1 MISPSKCDE
10 MDCGR
15 QPVLMLQN
23 PGRPRTTS
31 VHHPGRSSVSVLL
44 FAFLVVASLF
54 ARKPQTGFLDRT
66 VAVDAVTYKYQV
78 YVPRDFDPKKKW
90 PVILF
95 LHGVGERGDDGLQ
108 QTDLGIAHAIRK
120 DESRFPVIVVMPQC
134 RKDKRW
140 IHADM
145 QAQAL
150 AALEKSVREF
160 HGDRERIYLTGLSM
174 GGYGTWDVTAKYPGK
189 FAAYVPISGG
199 IYGPPKVP
207 DARVGLAGDPSVQDP
222 YAETAKR
229 IGSTPI
235 WIFHGASDD
244 TVPVEE
250 SRKMAQ
256 ALQAAHANIR
266 YTEYPGVG
274 HNSWDKA
281 YAEPDLIPWLLS
293 QKLNH

>member
-1 MISPSKCDE
+1 MMSQSQFGPMDRSRE
-10 MDCGR
+10 MTPMFQNLR
-15 QPVLMLQN
+15 LPTPVCLNDL
-23 PGRPRTTS
+23 R
-31 VHHPGRSSVSVLL
+31 RSAILVLL
-44 FAFLVVASLF
+44 FAFSVVASAF
-54 ARKPQTGFLDRT
+54 AKKPQTGFLDR
-66 VAVDAVTYKYQV
+66 VVSVGGENYKYQV
-78 YVPRDFDPKKKW
+78 YVPKDFDPKKKW

-108 QTDLGIAHAIRK
+108 QTDIGIAHAIRK
-120 DESRFPVIVVMPQC
+120 DESRFRVIVVMPQC

-150 AALEKSVREF
+150 AALEMSVREF

-174 GGYGTWDVTAKYPGK
+174 GGYGTWDMTAKYPGK
-189 FAAYVPISGG
+189 FAAYVPICGG
-199 IYGPPKVP
+199 IYGPPKAP
-207 DARVGLAGDPSVQDP
+207 DARVSLAGDPSISDP
-222 YAETAKR
+222 YTETAKR

-256 ALQAAHANIR
+256 ALQAAHANVR
-266 YTEYPGVG
+266 YTEYSGVS